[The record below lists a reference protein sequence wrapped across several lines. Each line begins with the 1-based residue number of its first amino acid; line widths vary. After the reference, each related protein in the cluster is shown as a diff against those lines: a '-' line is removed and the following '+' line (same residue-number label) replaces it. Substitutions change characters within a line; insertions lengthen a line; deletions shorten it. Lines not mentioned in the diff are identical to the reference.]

1 MVSRRRRAD
10 RPVVRG
16 GVRIHGRENTPEES
30 PRQGPGIGA
39 FPSVVRELETTKLS
53 SRPGGFT
60 LVELLVVIAIIAL
73 LASMLLPALGRARAK
88 GQAAVCL
95 ANHRQLSLALH
106 LYAGDA
112 EDRLPYNHGAS
123 GILDAIQSGRFDN
136 WATSLLN
143 WELDASNTNVAWLRA
158 GGLGP
163 FLSGGV
169 GVYRCPSDRVLSSIQ
184 RASGWEGRARSVS
197 LNAMVGD
204 AGAFLQGGRNT
215 NNPSYR
221 QYLRLGDIRIA
232 SAIFT
237 FIDEHPDSINDG
249 YFLNRLDQQ
258 EWVDLPGS
266 NHGGGVVLSFLDGH
280 GEQHRWRREL
290 TRPAAKPDAA
300 DLPLAIPTGE
310 LEDFEWLMWRATRAV
325 SPATSSAPASL

>member
-1 MVSRRRRAD
+1 MEQD
-10 RPVVRG
+10 R
-16 GVRIHGRENTPEES
+16 TEEW
-30 PRQGPGIGA
+30 PRQGGGIGA
-39 FPSVVRELETTKLS
+39 FPGVVRAEEIRNRVRKS
-53 SRPGGFT
+53 GGFT
-60 LVELLVVIAIIAL
+60 LVELLVVIAIIGV
-73 LASMLLPALGRARAK
+73 LASILLPALGRARAK

-106 LYAGDA
+106 LYAGDS

-163 FLSGGV
+163 FLSGGI
-169 GVYRCPSDRVLSSIQ
+169 GVYRCPADRVLSSIQ
-184 RASGWEGRARSVS
+184 RSAGWEARLRSVS

-204 AGAFLQGGRNT
+204 AGLFLQGGRNT

-232 SAIFT
+232 SSIFT

-249 YFLNRLDQQ
+249 YFLNRLAQP

-280 GEQHRWRREL
+280 GEQHRWRRAL
-290 TRPAAKPDAA
+290 TKPPARPDAA
-300 DLPLAIPTGE
+300 DLPMAIPTGE
-310 LEDFEWLMWRATRAV
+310 QEDFQWLMWRATRAV
-325 SPATSSAPASL
+325 SQATSSAP